1 MYFLRDLRNE
11 DGEYDYKLYVISF
24 IIFAVNTM
32 IDLTRATSVAAF
44 MARVSDESIGGTYMT
59 FLTTLGN
66 LGKLQIFYFK
76 NHLDCMQIRFS
87 KRWQVSGNGSTLYYK
102 LANYKILCAGSSC
115 LTFK

>member
-66 LGKLQIFYFK
+66 LGKLLILFFK
-76 NHLDCMQIRFS
+76 SSRLYADKVFKKVASIRQRQHF
-87 KRWQVSGNGSTLYYK
+87 
-102 LANYKILCAGSSC
+102 IL
-115 LTFK
+115 